1 MLLFNGTTIT
11 VKKATLHTGLKIR
24 RMLLPLPTSTFYIYP
39 VTAQC
44 GTAKQAG
51 LDLTAPVKLMAHGNG
66 GGQDWIKDLLLA
78 YIKAG
83 LRFNTIRVVWDKMWA
98 GPPDAVSLSQS
109 VNQ

>member
-1 MLLFNGTTIT
+1 
-11 VKKATLHTGLKIR
+11 
-24 RMLLPLPTSTFYIYP
+24 
-39 VTAQC
+39 
-44 GTAKQAG
+44 
-51 LDLTAPVKLMAHGNG
+51 MAHGNG

-83 LRFNTIRVVWDKMWA
+83 LRFNTISVVWDKMWA